1 MRFEVTNFIQV
12 LIFSF
17 FVRRAGLYCLLSTE
31 EGVILADSINMFYSL
46 ALTRLS
52 LTGLEVN

>member
-1 MRFEVTNFIQV
+1 MVFY
-12 LIFSF
+12 F

-31 EGVILADSINMFYSL
+31 EGVILGDSINMFYSL

-52 LTGLEVN
+52 LTGLEEVN

>member
-1 MRFEVTNFIQV
+1 M
-12 LIFSF
+12 LYF
-17 FVRRAGLYCLLSTE
+17 FDRRAGLYCLLSTE

-52 LTGLEVN
+52 LTGLEEVN

>member
-1 MRFEVTNFIQV
+1 M
-12 LIFSF
+12 IFYF
-17 FVRRAGLYCLLSTE
+17 FVYRAGLYCLLSTE

-52 LTGLEVN
+52 LTGLEEVN